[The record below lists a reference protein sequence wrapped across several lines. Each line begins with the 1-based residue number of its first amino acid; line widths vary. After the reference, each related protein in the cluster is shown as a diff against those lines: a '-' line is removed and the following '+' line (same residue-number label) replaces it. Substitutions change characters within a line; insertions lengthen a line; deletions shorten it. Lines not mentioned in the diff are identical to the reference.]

1 MAVPDRPYGM
11 ERSASSS
18 SQVIDSSI
26 HGKVGNVGIGKSHAR
41 QAEMSDNASHVL
53 VGMYAPVSGRC

>member
-11 ERSASSS
+11 ERSASPS

-26 HGKVGNVGIGKSHAR
+26 HGKVGNVDIGKSHA
-41 QAEMSDNASHVL
+41 SASHVL
-53 VGMYAPVSGRC
+53 GRHVCASIWALLTP